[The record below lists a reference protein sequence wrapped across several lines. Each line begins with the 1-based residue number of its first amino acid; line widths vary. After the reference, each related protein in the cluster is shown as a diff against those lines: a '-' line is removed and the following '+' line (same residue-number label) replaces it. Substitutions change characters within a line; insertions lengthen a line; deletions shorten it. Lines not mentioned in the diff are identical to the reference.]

1 MINYNLYHLRHNYKI
16 QIKQTNRGILKKIL
30 LIFMLFLS
38 YLSANNIDI
47 DKSSNIDILSS
58 SEIFIDYS
66 KKLTIDKIIE
76 NEVSFQK

>member
-1 MINYNLYHLRHNYKI
+1 
-16 QIKQTNRGILKKIL
+16 
-30 LIFMLFLS
+30 MLFLS
-38 YLSANNIDI
+38 YLSATNID

>member
-1 MINYNLYHLRHNYKI
+1 
-16 QIKQTNRGILKKIL
+16 
-30 LIFMLFLS
+30 MLFLS
-38 YLSANNIDI
+38 YMSANIDI

-76 NEVSFQK
+76 NKVSFQK

>member
-1 MINYNLYHLRHNYKI
+1 M
-16 QIKQTNRGILKKIL
+16 KKII

-38 YLSANNIDI
+38 YLSANIDI

-76 NEVSFQK
+76 NKVSFSKIDSST

>member
-1 MINYNLYHLRHNYKI
+1 
-16 QIKQTNRGILKKIL
+16 
-30 LIFMLFLS
+30 MLFLS
-38 YLSANNIDI
+38 YLSATNIDI

-76 NEVSFQK
+76 NKVSFSKIDSSTKKFS